1 MDFHVENGKVFSNM
15 SSIKYINVDTK
26 LYHTSQKSGLCN
38 DSEAEPTFVRSH
50 KRHRALHGH
59 CA

>member
-26 LYHTSQKSGLCN
+26 LLSHFTEIGLCN